1 MTQTGR
7 PYSTFRDKGERG
19 VQLERRL
26 AAPPEEVWQLLIDPE
41 EAATWLTTLAIEPH
55 VGGSYTLTFDNGM
68 PTSHGHITM
77 FEPPTLLEFGWYEG
91 EAIASQVRIEL
102 HPDNGATVLHLTHTL
117 LEDTEDL
124 QPFAEGWTYH
134 LERLA
139 NLLAG
144 R

>member
-7 PYSTFRDKGERG
+7 PYRTFRDKGRRG
-19 VQLERRL
+19 VRLERWL

-55 VGGSYTLTFDNGM
+55 VGGSYALSFDNGM
-68 PTSHGHITM
+68 PTSRGHITM
-77 FEPPTLLEFGWYEG
+77 FEPPTRLEFGWYEG
-91 EAIASQVRIEL
+91 EAIVSRVRIEL
-102 HPDNGATVLHLTHTL
+102 RADGEATVLHLTHTL

-134 LERLA
+134 LDRLA
-139 NLLAG
+139 NQLAG